1 MALPFRLEFA
11 SARSTSR
18 CKLRRRPSIYLIR
31 SHASLTRINPAA
43 DEPAKKAADALV
55 VALNE
60 EEIVAELKEQNPQNT
75 QESKIALNVGTKP

>member
-1 MALPFRLEFA
+1 
-11 SARSTSR
+11 
-18 CKLRRRPSIYLIR
+18 
-31 SHASLTRINPAA
+31 LTRINPAA